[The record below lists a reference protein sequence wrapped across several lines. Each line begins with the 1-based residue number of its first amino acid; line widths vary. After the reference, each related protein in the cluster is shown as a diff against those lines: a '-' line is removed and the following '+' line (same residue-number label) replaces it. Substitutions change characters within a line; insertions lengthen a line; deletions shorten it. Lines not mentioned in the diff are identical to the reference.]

1 MVQISIAQE
10 QTVSGTVTDGQGM
23 PLPGVN
29 ILVKEAGGAAVGI
42 GTQSDLDGNYS
53 IAASSGQVLVF
64 SYLGFETQERV
75 IGNQTVI
82 NIVMQE
88 DASEL
93 EEVVVTGV
101 AGATSRKKLSVTV
114 AKVDAGDLEVI
125 PSTSAASALQGKVA
139 GVTVTNF
146 GQPGEGSTIQ
156 LRGASNLFGGQAPL
170 ILVDGVQV
178 EGGISDINSDDIASF
193 EIVKGAS
200 ASALYG
206 SRAGNGVI
214 VITTRAFSNY

>member
-1 MVQISIAQE
+1 RKFWPYLFWLIKNKEQMSKKLHYFLTSLLMMLMVQISIAQE

-101 AGATSRKKLSVTV
+101 AGATS
-114 AKVDAGDLEVI
+114 
-125 PSTSAASALQGKVA
+125 
-139 GVTVTNF
+139 
-146 GQPGEGSTIQ
+146 
-156 LRGASNLFGGQAPL
+156 
-170 ILVDGVQV
+170 
-178 EGGISDINSDDIASF
+178 
-193 EIVKGAS
+193 
-200 ASALYG
+200 
-206 SRAGNGVI
+206 
-214 VITTRAFSNY
+214 